1 MGGGTWETVSVLDEY
16 CVGSPRRCLSWSR
29 RAGNSSVVAEGR
41 WWDRREGGDGFGRGR
56 DAPRVL
62 RGLFYC
68 PSARPKAETERFNGT
83 QAWKWSMHWPSK
95 ASISASK
102 RLSTCVA
109 ARQRGEWLSEEMR
122 M

>member
-1 MGGGTWETVSVLDEY
+1 MSELVKKGRKLK
-16 CVGSPRRCLSWSR
+16 
-29 RAGNSSVVAEGR
+29 SSCRGEVE
-41 WWDRREGGDGFGRGR
+41 DRGEGGDGFGRGR
-56 DAPRVL
+56 DATSG
-62 RGLFYC
+62 RGLFYHS
-68 PSARPKAETERFNGT
+68 SARPKAETERFNGT

-102 RLSTCVA
+102 RLSTCIA